1 MLKQSQYQP
10 MPVEKQVIQIY
21 AATNRD
27 EAGVGWIRN
36 IPVEQVGRYMK
47 ELMEFLDARHP
58 DIAKAIAEKKALDD
72 GIKASLH
79 KALAEFRGIFQTEA
93 AA

>member
-1 MLKQSQYQP
+1 MGQYQP

-21 AATNRD
+21 AATQKD
-27 EAGVGWIRN
+27 SSGQGWIR
-36 IPVEQVGRYMK
+36 PVPTDEVLRYMK
-47 ELMEFLDARHP
+47 ELIEFLDARHP
-58 DIAKAIAEKKALDD
+58 DLAKSIAEKKALDD